1 MQVNR
6 GFTVVELMVT
16 VSIVAVLLALAVPS
30 FQDLFE
36 RQRLETVAD
45 TLISDLRS
53 ARAEAIS
60 RGPEDALRV
69 EFTTDSSSWSYTI
82 TDASGSVYLQRSSD
96 DLYGASVVMTIAN
109 TAFGDADLDG
119 KRDFSLDAL
128 RGLAL
133 DGAGTIA
140 LTSDSG
146 YDISVVRNLLG
157 KIDMCSGSMSG
168 YPAC

>member
-1 MQVNR
+1 MKVND
-6 GFTVVELMVT
+6 GFTVVELLVT
-16 VSIVAVLLALAVPS
+16 VSIVAVLLGLAVPS
-30 FQDLFE
+30 FRDLFE

-45 TLISDLRS
+45 TIMSDLRA

-69 EFTTDSSSWSYTI
+69 EFTTASSSWSYTI
-82 TDASGSVYLQRSSD
+82 TDTSDTVYLQRSSD

-133 DGAGTIA
+133 DGAGTIT
-140 LTSDSG
+140 LTSSSG
-146 YDISVVRNLLG
+146 YAISVVRNLLG
-157 KIDMCSGSMSG
+157 KIDLCSDSMSG
-168 YPAC
+168 YSAC